1 MNQVIYVTGH
11 RHPDTDSVAA
21 AIAYSSLKKH
31 QGLNCIP
38 CRLGE
43 LNDETKYLLDRF
55 GFEQPYHLKDAR
67 VTLSEIQLSE
77 PVMVQRDTTIYETVQ
92 LMESKHIP
100 MIAVVDEQEHF
111 LGIVTYQDISMVGM
125 GDTSFGIDLLKQT
138 TVEAIA
144 KTLNGKIVYA
154 SPQTHLNG
162 KVSIVAMTKHGLDNY
177 EVKDRIVMLGDDT
190 QAQVDAIEKG
200 AGLLIVVWAQTIDE
214 KVIALAKEKQ
224 CSIVISG
231 HGAMNTSR
239 YLYFAPPIH
248 LLMNEKVISFHEW
261 EVAEDV
267 LKKMLKTR
275 FRTYPVLDQEE
286 KYVGY
291 VMRYDILNSKN
302 KSIVMVDHNEFSQSV
317 RAIEKEI
324 GRAHV

>member
-1 MNQVIYVTGH
+1 M
-11 RHPDTDSVAA
+11 
-21 AIAYSSLKKH
+21 
-31 QGLNCIP
+31 
-38 CRLGE
+38 
-43 LNDETKYLLDRF
+43 
-55 GFEQPYHLKDAR
+55 
-67 VTLSEIQLSE
+67 
-77 PVMVQRDTTIYETVQ
+77 
-92 LMESKHIP
+92 
-100 MIAVVDEQEHF
+100 
-111 LGIVTYQDISMVGM
+111 
-125 GDTSFGIDLLKQT
+125 
-138 TVEAIA
+138 
-144 KTLNGKIVYA
+144 
-154 SPQTHLNG
+154 
-162 KVSIVAMTKHGLDNY
+162 
-177 EVKDRIVMLGDDT
+177 
-190 QAQVDAIEKG
+190 
-200 AGLLIVVWAQTIDE
+200 VWAQTIDE

-317 RAIEKEI
+317 RAIEKAELLEVI
-324 GRAHV
+324 DHHRISDFSTQLPVS